1 MEPLKNIQAENNNH
15 VSGAGSKLREQE
27 VPSLPSDEGYPLN
40 QNLVKFED
48 FDPPSSQFE
57 KLKAEPARNRGAASS
72 NEFSDLEEYFH
83 QITQRLELTLDP
95 TRPLVLGVASA
106 VRGEGRTT
114 VAMGLAASIA
124 KQLPVKVVL
133 LEADLENP
141 VLAMDLQLPNIGL
154 SEYMRGEIEFQDLF
168 KETTLPDFTVIL
180 AGDCKGEVLKTLRN
194 EYFDKII
201 TMLRYR
207 FAVIIVDL
215 PPMAKIGEAIRIINQ
230 TDLVLMVVKAG
241 STPEKQVKAALEL
254 VPEEKLIGVV
264 LNRTRPAF
272 GLFSSLG
279 RFFKRSRS

>member
-1 MEPLKNIQAENNNH
+1 M
-15 VSGAGSKLREQE
+15 VEQE
-27 VPSLPSDEGYPLN
+27 ISGGVAPG

-48 FDPPSSQFE
+48 FEPQPPQFE
-57 KLKAEPARNRGAASS
+57 KLKSS
-72 NEFSDLEEYFH
+72 SVRSTDFAGKEVSSDLEEYFH
-83 QITQRLELTLDP
+83 QIIQRLDLTLDP

-114 VAMGLAASIA
+114 VAMGLASSIA

-141 VLAMDLQLPNIGL
+141 TLAGDLQLPNIGL

-168 KETTLPDFTVIL
+168 QETMQPDFSVIL

-207 FAVIIVDL
+207 FAIIIVDL
-215 PPMAKIGEAIRIINQ
+215 PPMAKIGEATRIINQ

-241 STPEKQVKAALEL
+241 TTPEKQVKTALEL
-254 VPEEKLIGVV
+254 VPEEKLIGVI

-272 GLFSSLG
+272 SLFSRLG
-279 RFFKRSRS
+279 RAFKKSRP